1 MQDQLEFL
9 LKGINTMGIF
19 VMGYIYH
26 CTCLLYSGNIPSAG
40 PSHGHARRFFER
52 NPETGSDT
60 QRCEVLACDTIALL
74 FDLDT
79 VCTKPNATRP

>member
-9 LKGINTMGIF
+9 LKEINTMGIF
-19 VMGYIYH
+19 VMRYH
-26 CTCLLYSGNIPSAG
+26 CTRLLYSGNIPSAG
-40 PSHGHARRFFER
+40 PSHGHWLAVFLK
-52 NPETGSDT
+52 ETRKQDLT

-79 VCTKPNATRP
+79 VCTKPNARP